1 MAATVVKTRHTV
13 THKIFIQP
21 GLDVGQ
27 NPTLALSPPEPKQSE
42 GHQAVGDA
50 IHQYQIC
57 NIPHLYLKSIESP
70 ICNGEHHESF
80 TWPKPYNGCD
90 PCSRASSMWP
100 SATFLHIWSRQKFI
114 LKRNQKL
121 LFTLESPHIKK
132 PLSRPYNCV
141 MQQMILLY
149 YYF

>member
-1 MAATVVKTRHTV
+1 MLEK
-13 THKIFIQP
+13 
-21 GLDVGQ
+21 

-100 SATFLHIWSRQKFI
+100 SATFLEPTKIHPEEKPKVVVHPRIPPHQETPFKALQLCYATNDI
-114 LKRNQKL
+114 VIL
-121 LFTLESPHIKK
+121 LFLKIV
-132 PLSRPYNCV
+132 RIDV
-141 MQQMILLY
+141 
-149 YYF
+149 